1 MKLLSIEKII
11 SNKLF
16 KIFLFIGILAGV
28 FYFGLPPLIDYVKG
42 GKQVEFSSLTS
53 EAEETIAVFMRKYSD
68 SVMYLTVLRF
78 DFPRNTRIPI
88 YRAFNNEDIK
98 KIIYD
103 RLKGGD
109 GALPMFI
116 AGDNSFNNQ
125 TIATMQGEL
134 RCEPF
139 SNAGLSRVW
148 PDLVPKFTISCRVPI
163 PPAFDGGIRGYI
175 VVHLN
180 KTLTPYEMEA
190 LKLDLMVLGT
200 TIYKMIK

>member
-1 MKLLSIEKII
+1 MRLSLEKFT
-11 SNKLF
+11 SNKILR
-16 KIFLFIGILAGV
+16 ISLIIGILAGAS
-28 FYFGLPPLIDYVKG
+28 YFGLPSLSEFIMAEK
-42 GKQVEFSSLTS
+42 KVEFNTLTTVG
-53 EAEETIAVFMRKYSD
+53 EENVAVFMRKYSD

-78 DFPRNTRIPI
+78 DFPRNSRVPI

-98 KIIYD
+98 KIVYD

-116 AGDNSFNNQ
+116 EGDNSFNNQ
-125 TIATMQGEL
+125 TIATIQGEL

-139 SNAGLSRVW
+139 ANAGLSRVW
-148 PDLVPKFTISCRVPI
+148 PDLVPRFTVSCRVPI

-200 TIYKMIK
+200 SIYKMIR

>member
-1 MKLLSIEKII
+1 MKLLSLEKII
-11 SNKLF
+11 SNKIF
-16 KIFLFIGILAGV
+16 KIFLIIGILLGAG
-28 FYFGLPPLIDYVKG
+28 YFGLPPLVDFIKAE
-42 GKQVEFSSLTS
+42 KKTEFIALTS
-53 EAEETIAVFMRKYSD
+53 EGEELISVFMRKYSD
-68 SVMYLTVLRF
+68 SAMYLTVLRF
-78 DFPRNTRIPI
+78 DFPRNTRTPI

-98 KIIYD
+98 KLIYE

-116 AGDNSFNNQ
+116 EGDNTFNNQ

-139 SNAGLSRVW
+139 ANAGLSRVW
-148 PDLVPKFTISCRVPI
+148 PDLVPKFTISCRVPV

-200 TIYKMIK
+200 SVYKMIK